1 MFVLMALFHYRCL
14 PEHRETELKY
24 PVDFQVDYVR
34 VWQRKDRLIISP
46 DIHSL
51 FTKCLQIEPKSR
63 SRI

>member
-34 VWQRKDRLIISP
+34 VWQCKDRLIISP

-51 FTKCLQIEPKSR
+51 FTKCL
-63 SRI
+63 